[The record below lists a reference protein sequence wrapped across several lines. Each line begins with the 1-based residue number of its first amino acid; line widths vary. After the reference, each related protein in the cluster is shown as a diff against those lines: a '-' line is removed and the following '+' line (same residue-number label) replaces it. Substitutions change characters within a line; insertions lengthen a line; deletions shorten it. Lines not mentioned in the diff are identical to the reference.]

1 MKGLQSNNP
10 FKAFGCSRVCCQV
23 YLIHDRIR
31 DLYKIGRS
39 NCAKTRFKRLKT
51 ANAGIEMITFY
62 DGVIDD
68 ETVLHRHFEIAGKH
82 IDGEWFS
89 LNELDIAD
97 IEKYFY
103 FQSLPF

>member
-1 MKGLQSNNP
+1 
-10 FKAFGCSRVCCQV
+10 
-23 YLIHDRIR
+23 
-31 DLYKIGRS
+31 
-39 NCAKTRFKRLKT
+39 
-51 ANAGIEMITFY
+51 MITFY